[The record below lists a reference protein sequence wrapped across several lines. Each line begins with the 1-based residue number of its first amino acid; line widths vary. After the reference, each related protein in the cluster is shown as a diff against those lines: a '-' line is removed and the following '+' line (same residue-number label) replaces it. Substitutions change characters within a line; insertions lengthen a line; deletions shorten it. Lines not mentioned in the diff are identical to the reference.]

1 MDLLTGSKQLKVGG
15 NKSVLARKLDY
26 IRNADGVQMKKMLQS
41 YAGLDKRYLT
51 EGPWANIE
59 AKKSK
64 DESQQQPT
72 TLETQNSV
80 TLSVVSDL
88 KDDAKKNG
96 SDAPVVNG
104 VGDVTY
110 ARLQLKQSLALE
122 KPFKVKYVLDVP
134 EALRGRVNRTYLN
147 FIQDCM
153 NELEPVKKQ
162 PMGDYVGKISKN
174 KRDG

>member
-1 MDLLTGSKQLKVGG
+1 M
-15 NKSVLARKLDY
+15 
-26 IRNADGVQMKKMLQS
+26 
-41 YAGLDKRYLT
+41 
-51 EGPWANIE
+51 
-59 AKKSK
+59 
-64 DESQQQPT
+64 

-96 SDAPVVNG
+96 ATDTPVVNG

-122 KPFKVKYVLDVP
+122 KPFKVKYILDVR